1 MNSDRRKK
9 KKLERRK
16 LRRDRRYPRGSIMN
30 HNITPKCEMRLTS
43 VEDLNKM
50 SSPLDDLMKKGIQ
63 TKDTSRMD
71 TPSVRKFWEE
81 RNIDK
86 NGVFGENNSDGLN
99 CFGNPRVDL
108 GDVDYRVS
116 DSVENNNPR
125 FMSFDQMVEM
135 NSSKML
141 TPNGSLKSWGQGLT
155 DEYIQKVMKEEPS
168 LIKEKIKIDFRLIT
182 NSTVFTL
189 TEELGFTDD
198 VLNNTELMKKYMC
211 WCVRLIFS
219 FNGHSFLMDTSVET
233 YKNVL
238 LMDGTE

>member
-1 MNSDRRKK
+1 MSLERRKR

-30 HNITPKCEMRLTS
+30 HRITPNCKTGFVSKERL
-43 VEDLNKM
+43 EQIC
-50 SSPLDDLMKKGIQ
+50 SPLDDLMKKGIQ
-63 TKDTSRMD
+63 TNHPTRIDN
-71 TPSVRKFWEE
+71 PSVLKMWGKRVGG
-81 RNIDK
+81 K
-86 NGVFGENNSDGLN
+86 NGVLDENIPDGLN
-99 CFGNPRVDL
+99 CFGNPFVDL

-116 DSVENNNPR
+116 DSVENYTPR
-125 FMSFDQMVEM
+125 FISFDQMVEM

-155 DEYIQKVMKEEPS
+155 DEYIQKVRKEEPS
-168 LIKEKIKIDFRLIT
+168 LIKEKIEIDIRLIT

-198 VLNNTELMKKYMC
+198 VLNDSELMKKYMC
-211 WCVRLIFS
+211 WCVRQMFS
-219 FNGHSFLMDTSVET
+219 FNGHRILMDTSVET

-238 LMDGTE
+238 LMDGTI

>member
-30 HNITPKCEMRLTS
+30 HRITPKCEMSLVSKERL
-43 VEDLNKM
+43 EKIC
-50 SSPLDDLMKKGIQ
+50 SPLDDLMDKGIQ

-81 RNIDK
+81 RNIDE
-86 NGVFGENNSDGLN
+86 NGVCGDNHFDGLN
-99 CFGNPRVDL
+99 CFGNPHIDL